1 MTDNEI
7 RNIVKLTVEELTQRQ
22 LLRQE
27 PKYTLIL
34 KEMDKRFYA
43 FFQKNKH
50 DGKLH
55 RALVELSDDP
65 YIDIIYLHY
74 RDEMTLANIAEI
86 MERDDRTIKRNKKRL
101 VKLIFQMLTD
111 D

>member
-1 MTDNEI
+1 MNDNEQV
-7 RNIVKLTVEELTQRQ
+7 REIVKMTVEELTRRQ
-22 LLRQE
+22 LLRTE
-27 PKYTLIL
+27 PKYTVLL
-34 KEMDKRFYA
+34 KELDKRFYA

-74 RDEMTLANIAEI
+74 RDEMTLAQIAEI

-101 VKLIFQMLTD
+101 IKRIFQLLED
-111 D
+111 